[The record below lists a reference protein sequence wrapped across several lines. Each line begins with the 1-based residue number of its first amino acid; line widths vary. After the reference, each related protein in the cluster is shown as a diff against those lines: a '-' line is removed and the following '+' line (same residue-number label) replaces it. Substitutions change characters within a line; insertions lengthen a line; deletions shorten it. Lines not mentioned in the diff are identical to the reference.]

1 MDGCLIILSL
11 STLWMVKKFFLLFSD
26 LFYDIKFLLVHT
38 LCEWLITYPLSS
50 LFFLFDNGTCPTF
63 EHQRRSW
70 KIWKGRG
77 KMYLLCAHPLENEGR
92 KGGGQI
98 KDSIRHLPQNIPVHW
113 WFCLLCHCL
122 LANIIYEGSN
132 LLLEKRSR
140 QQIPVTGSFQRAELL
155 ARWVQGACGQLTL
168 VIQIY
173 VQVRFVNLINGFSL
187 CGLYYWSSFLTYL
200 QINITYNNVSLKY
213 VVCMFSR

>member
-1 MDGCLIILSL
+1 MSGSLLILSAVCFFCLITGLVLHLNIREGHE
-11 STLWMVKKFFLLFSD
+11 KFRRAEER
-26 LFYDIKFLLVHT
+26 
-38 LCEWLITYPLSS
+38 CTY
-50 LFFLFDNGTCPTF
+50 
-63 EHQRRSW
+63 
-70 KIWKGRG
+70 
-77 KMYLLCAHPLENEGR
+77 YVCAHPLENEGR

-98 KDSIRHLPQNIPVHW
+98 KDLIRHLPQNIPVHW

-122 LANIIYEGSN
+122 LANIIYEGSR
-132 LLLEKRSR
+132 LLPEKKSR

-155 ARWVQGACGQLTL
+155 ARWVQGAYGQLTL

-187 CGLYYWSSFLTYL
+187 CGLHYWSSFLTYL

-213 VVCMFSR
+213 VVCMFSH